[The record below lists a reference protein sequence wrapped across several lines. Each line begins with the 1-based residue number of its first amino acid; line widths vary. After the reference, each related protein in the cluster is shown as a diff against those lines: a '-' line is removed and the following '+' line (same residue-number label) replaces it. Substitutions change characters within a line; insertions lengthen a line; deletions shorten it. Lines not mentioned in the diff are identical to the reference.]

1 MNSNEVNALI
11 DSYLADFHTSYLD
24 HTDDLSQ
31 PVTYEQ
37 LDCIV
42 SNLEATLKKCFS
54 LVVDANK

>member
-11 DSYLADFHTSYLD
+11 DSCLADFHASYLD
-24 HTDDLSQ
+24 HTDNLSQ

-42 SNLEATLKKCFS
+42 SAFETALKKCFS
-54 LVVDANK
+54 LVVDASE